1 MAFARQIWTLTKKNL
16 LVALVRRP
24 LSTVLSAFLLPIIVV
39 ALLTFVRNLIIPP
52 SYFGIATPTP
62 VRSLEDA
69 VNAASAGRDTL
80 AFVDGGF
87 VGGDI
92 ERVIERVAEPVRR
105 AGKKVRVLES
115 ADELLDGCPTS
126 INGISNCFGAVVFH
140 SSPDEGPGGMWNYTL
155 RADAALG
162 YRIDTRKTDN
172 EVQIYAIPLQHAVD
186 FAIAS
191 LSDTVDDAALPSEV
205 REYMFTSKTRE
216 QRAIDLRKTYM
227 NAIIDV
233 LGVAFLGGL
242 IFVVYHLV
250 GQAASERE
258 LGMSSLIEAMMPNA
272 SRWQPQAARLIS
284 YHLAFDMIYG
294 PGWIGVGVALC
305 GVFRR
310 TNNAIVILHVVLSG
324 LAMTSFAVYGA
335 AYFKKAQLSGAL
347 VTIAAVV
354 LGIIA
359 QTVTDGST
367 AGVVILALI
376 FPPMNYVFF
385 LVFLARFERL
395 DRPADLLK
403 SAPES
408 PWSLPGLLLWVFL
421 LIQIF
426 VYPLLGALVERSRFA
441 AASRGRKLTPQQH
454 DAAPPVRLRNFTKHY
469 GPSALVRFVAS
480 LRRAPAETVV
490 AVNDLTLDVPKGQIL
505 VLLGANGSGK
515 TTTLD
520 AIAGLSTVT
529 QGSVEVVG
537 RGGLGLCPQKV
548 NTEPPII
555 LRPLLPSMPL
565 WKAETH
571 DNRTFCGTI

>member
-1 MAFARQIWTLTKKNL
+1 M
-16 LVALVRRP
+16 
-24 LSTVLSAFLLPIIVV
+24 
-39 ALLTFVRNLIIPP
+39 
-52 SYFGIATPTP
+52 
-62 VRSLEDA
+62 
-69 VNAASAGRDTL
+69 NAASSGRGTL

-92 ERVIERVAEPVRR
+92 ERVIERVAEPVGR
-105 AGKKVRVLES
+105 AGKKVRILQS
-115 ADELLDGCPTS
+115 SDELLDECPSS
-126 INGISNCFGAVVFH
+126 INGVSNCFGAVVFH
-140 SSPDEGPGGMWNYTL
+140 SSPDEGPDGMWNYTL

-162 YRIDTRKTDN
+162 YEIDTRKTDN

-191 LSDTVDDAALPSEV
+191 LSDDAALPSEV
-205 REYMFTSKTRE
+205 SEYMFTSKTRE
-216 QRAIDLRKTYM
+216 QRTIDLRKTYM
-227 NAIIDV
+227 NAIIDA
-233 LGVAFLGGL
+233 LGVAFLVGV
-242 IFVVYHLV
+242 IFVIYHLV
-250 GQAASERE
+250 GLAASERE

-294 PGWIGVGVALC
+294 LGWIGVGVALG

-310 TNNAIVILHVVLSG
+310 TNNAIVIVHVVLSG
-324 LAMTSFAVYGA
+324 LAMTSFAIYGA
-335 AYFKKAQLSGAL
+335 AYFKKAQLSGTL

-354 LGIIA
+354 MGIIA
-359 QTVTDGST
+359 QTVADGNT
-367 AGVVILALI
+367 AGVVILALL

-408 PWSLPGLLLWVFL
+408 SWSLPGLVLWLFL

-426 VYPLLGALVERSRFA
+426 VYPLLGAMVERSRFA

-454 DAAPPVRLRNFTKHY
+454 DGAPPVRLRNFSKHY
-469 GPSALVRFVAS
+469 GPSGLVRLFS
-480 LRRAPAETVV
+480 CLRRSPAETVV

-529 QGSVEVVG
+529 EGSVEVDG

-548 NTEPPII
+548 TTGLPII
-555 LRPLLPSMPL
+555 LYRPSPPSLSLLSADPR
-565 WKAETH
+565 
-571 DNRTFCGTI
+571 DNRTFCGTT